1 MSQYARAAVAP
12 AAGSVFVLGIVA
24 VVGAFL
30 VAQGLTNVSFNYTM
44 GAIAALI
51 LFAIAFVR
59 TDWGIY
65 IVIFSMLLSPQFGS
79 KGAGVG
85 AGRGVTFRTEDF
97 VLLVIGLSWLAKT
110 AVNKELNLVARTPLN
125 WAFRGYLLFMMAIAA
140 AIALETQ
147 SLRRRAQC
155 LGLLALMAVPFFFTL
170 SRASYLGI
178 IPAFLVIA
186 RFTTRRRFVV
196 GLILFAIVTSPALL
210 FVAPKAV
217 KERVAYTFKEER
229 GADTVRVGKIVFDPS
244 TSARLNSFKAAIDGF
259 VQRPVFGWGVTGFG
273 FMDAKYARVL
283 AETGLVGFA
292 AFVWLISAVWRHARA
307 VLDTRGDPDERGLV
321 LGFVAGFAG

>member
-30 VAQGLTNVSFNYTM
+30 VSQGLTNVSFNYTM

-97 VLLVIGLSWLAKT
+97 VPPVIGLPRLAKT
-110 AVNKELNLVARTPLN
+110 AGNREQTLTARTPPTWPMHTHN
-125 WAFRGYLLFMMAIAA
+125 AA
-140 AIALETQ
+140 NPPRTV
-147 SLRRRAQC
+147 LR
-155 LGLLALMAVPFFFTL
+155 
-170 SRASYLGI
+170 
-178 IPAFLVIA
+178 
-186 RFTTRRRFVV
+186 
-196 GLILFAIVTSPALL
+196 
-210 FVAPKAV
+210 
-217 KERVAYTFKEER
+217 YT
-229 GADTVRVGKIVFDPS
+229 
-244 TSARLNSFKAAIDGF
+244 
-259 VQRPVFGWGVTGFG
+259 
-273 FMDAKYARVL
+273 
-283 AETGLVGFA
+283 
-292 AFVWLISAVWRHARA
+292 
-307 VLDTRGDPDERGLV
+307 
-321 LGFVAGFAG
+321 